1 MFTMSTIAIQ
11 YLEGLAYIPVEK
23 ARDTL
28 RAAFDILP
36 IAKVLLGWNLPEPLV
51 NMCAEEC
58 KKNGTSLYRWQPL
71 LTSDGNFNPAPEW
84 YTIGFN
90 NKPVPGF
97 QQLPEFTF
105 ACPNHPEVKEEVL
118 NNIKQIIDN
127 GPYQGIFLDRIRLPS
142 PAAAPE
148 QQLACFCKECEK
160 KAASQGLDFKLVR
173 KGIASLLSDTAG
185 IKTFIH
191 LLFNPEFPANE
202 TDIELK
208 AVQEFLSFR
217 AESITNFVRDVY
229 LEVTKKGL
237 SVGLDCFSP
246 ALTYAVGQ
254 DLRSLTGCSDWIKI
268 MSYAHTFGVA
278 GLPFEFIHIIKWLIQ
293 EKGFPEPEA
302 IQLLAEATHLPFPAT
317 VKEIREKGFS
327 PEALA
332 IETKRALKTCI
343 KNCLPGI
350 ELVDEED
357 LTSLNKEQIKAD
369 LEALHD
375 AGAKGLV
382 LSWDLWFMPIERL
395 ELVKNI
401 WKL

>member
-1 MFTMSTIAIQ
+1 MSTIAIQ
-11 YLEGLAYIPVEK
+11 YLEGLAHVPVEK
-23 ARDTL
+23 ARNKL
-28 RAAFDILP
+28 RAAFDTLP

-51 NMCAEEC
+51 DMCAEEC
-58 KKNGTSLYRWQPL
+58 QRNGASLYRWQPV
-71 LTSDGNFNPAPEW
+71 LTSDGNFKPAPEW
-84 YTIGFN
+84 HTIGFN
-90 NKPVPGF
+90 NNSVPGF

-105 ACPNHPEVKEEVL
+105 TCPNHPEVKETVHNNL
-118 NNIKQIIDN
+118 NQIIDN
-127 GPYQGIFLDRIRLPS
+127 GPYQGIFLDRIRFPS
-142 PAAAPE
+142 PTTTPE

-160 KAASQGLDFKLVR
+160 KAASQGLDLKLVH

-191 LLFNPEFPANE
+191 LLFNPELPANE

-208 AVQEFLSFR
+208 AVHAFLSFR
-217 AESITNFVRDVY
+217 AESITNFIRDVY
-229 LEVTKKGL
+229 LEVTKNKL

-246 ALTYAVGQ
+246 ALTHAVGQ
-254 DLRSLTGCSDWIKI
+254 DLSSLATCSDWIKI
-268 MSYAHTFGVA
+268 MSYAHTSGVA
-278 GLPFEFIHIIKWLIQ
+278 GLPFEFNHIIRCLIQ
-293 EKGFPEPEA
+293 EKRFTEPEA
-302 IQLLAEATHLPFPAT
+302 IQLLAEATHLPFPIT

-332 IETKRALKTCI
+332 IETKRAIRTGA

-382 LSWDLWFMPIERL
+382 LSWDLWFIPIERL
-395 ELVKNI
+395 KLVRKV
-401 WKL
+401 WRL